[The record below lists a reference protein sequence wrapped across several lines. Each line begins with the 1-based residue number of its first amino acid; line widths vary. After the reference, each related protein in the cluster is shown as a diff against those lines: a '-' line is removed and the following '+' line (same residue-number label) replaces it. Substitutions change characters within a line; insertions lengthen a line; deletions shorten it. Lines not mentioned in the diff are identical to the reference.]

1 MRYELAR
8 ILSVRN
14 WYARPEALRALA
26 AYSKGVGPSVAELQA
41 AGLTGP
47 VGARAAEAYESRQAA
62 GIAVLPLMGLLT
74 QRGSW
79 YGSSMEGYAQAF
91 KDAVSAAG
99 VQAIVLLIDSPGG
112 EVSWVEELAMIVRA
126 ARGSKPIIAV
136 ASCQMCSAAYYIGA
150 QADELFVTPSG
161 EAGSIGVWNA
171 HEDWSV
177 AYDQFGVKVTL
188 LYAGEHKVDGNPFE
202 PLSDEAK
209 AEMQAEVDR
218 YYAMFVGAV
227 SKGRKVPAK
236 TIQGKWQAKIYG
248 APAAVELGL
257 ADKVGTLDDAIA
269 RAAQLGRK
277 GRSTSALEVED
288 EARMRARR

>member
-8 ILSVRN
+8 ILGVRK

-26 AYSKGVGPSVAELQA
+26 AFSKGGPIATELAAFSAVA
-41 AGLTGP
+41 
-47 VGARAAEAYESRQAA
+47 ARPYEPRQAA
-62 GIAVLPLMGLLT
+62 GISVLPLMGLLT

-79 YGSSMEGYAQAF
+79 MGSSLEDYAQMF
-91 KDAVSAAG
+91 RDAVAAAN
-99 VQAIVLLIDSPGG
+99 VQAIVMLIDSPGG
-112 EVSWVEELAMIVRA
+112 EVSWVDELATIVRD

-136 ASCQMCSAAYYIGA
+136 ASSQMCSAAYYVGC
-150 QADELFVTPSG
+150 QADEVFITPSG
-161 EAGSIGVWNA
+161 EGGSIGVWNA

-188 LYAGEHKVDGNPFE
+188 VYAGEGKVDGNPFE
-202 PLSDEAK
+202 PLSEDAQ

-218 YYAMFVGAV
+218 YYAMFVAAV

-236 TIQGKWQAKIYG
+236 TIQGKWQARIYG
-248 APAAVELGL
+248 APAAVELGM
-257 ADKVGTLDDAIA
+257 ATKVGTLDDAIA

-277 GRSTSALEVED
+277 GRSTSAHDLDD